1 MVKLVLNNNST
12 EYDISNAVSSITLTS
27 SWQNG
32 ADKLTFDFIEV
43 LNTGI
48 KNGDNVSFYYD
59 DKLMFRGVVFIN
71 SLKRQNIYSVTCYDQ
86 RRYLK
91 AKDTILR
98 NNQTLTEFINA
109 NAGNLGLTVGS
120 MTDSVVK
127 LEKYLFD
134 NTTYLDMIY
143 SSISDNLL
151 LNGYYYVLRNDE
163 GNLTLKEL
171 TELRL
176 PLVVGDGSIAYNY
189 EFKKSIDS
197 NTYNK
202 VKVAMDNKNT
212 GQRDI
217 YVVEDSSTFTTWGVL
232 QYFEKVTSELN
243 ESQLKERAELLLKVK
258 NHEEQR
264 LKVDCIGNNQVMGG
278 NSIMVQIKDLEL
290 NTWAIVDKVT
300 HSFKDNYTMSLELV
314 FE

>member
-1 MVKLVLNNNST
+1 MKIGV
-12 EYDISNAVSSITLTS
+12 A
-27 SWQNG
+27 
-32 ADKLTFDFIEV
+32 
-43 LNTGI
+43 
-48 KNGDNVSFYYD
+48 NGDNVSFYYD
-59 DKLMFRGVVFIN
+59 EKLMFRGVVFVN
-71 SLKRQNIYSVTCYDQ
+71 SLKRQHIYAVTAYDQ

-98 NNQTLTEFINA
+98 NNQTLTEFITA
-109 NAGNLGLTVGS
+109 NAGNLNLTCGS
-120 MTDSVVK
+120 LTDSVVK
-127 LEKYLFD
+127 LDKYLFD
-134 NTTYLDMIY
+134 NVTYLDMIY

-163 GNLTLKEL
+163 GKLTLKEL

-202 VKVAMDNKNT
+202 IKVAMDNKNT
-212 GQRDI
+212 GLRDI
-217 YVVEDSSTFTTWGVL
+217 YIVEDSSTFQNWGVL
-232 QYFEKVTSELN
+232 QYFEKVTSEMN

-264 LKVDCIGNNQVMGG
+264 LKIDCIGNSQVMGG
-278 NSIMVQIKDLEL
+278 NSVMIQIEEL
-290 NTWAIVDKVT
+290 GINTWAIVDKVT
-300 HSFKDNYTMSLELV
+300 HSFKSNYTMSIEVV

>member
-1 MVKLVLNNNST
+1 MVKLIINNQTT
-12 EYDISNAVSSITLTS
+12 EYDISNAVSSVQLVS

-32 ADKLTFDFIEV
+32 ADKLTFDYINNMNIE
-43 LNTGI
+43 I

-59 DKLMFRGVVFIN
+59 EKLMFRGVVFIN
-71 SLKRQNIYSVTCYDQ
+71 SLKRKNICNVTCYDQ

-98 NNQTLTEFINA
+98 NNQTLTQFISA
-109 NAGNLGLTVGS
+109 NVGNVDVVCGS
-120 MTDSVVK
+120 LTDSVVK

-134 NTTYLDMIY
+134 NVTYLDMIY
-143 SSISDNLL
+143 SSINDNLL
-151 LNGYYYVLRNDE
+151 LNGYYYVLRNDGGE
-163 GNLTLKEL
+163 LTLKEL

-176 PLVVGDGSIAYNY
+176 PLVVGDGSIAYDY
-189 EFKKSIDS
+189 EIKKSIDN

-202 VKVAMDNKNT
+202 VKVAMDNKKT
-212 GQRDI
+212 GLRDI
-217 YVVEDSSTFTTWGVL
+217 YVVEDSSTFNTWGVL
-232 QYFEKVTSELN
+232 QYFEKVTAEMN

-264 LKVDCIGNNQVMGG
+264 LKVECIGNNQVMGG
-278 NSIMVQIKDLEL
+278 NSLMVEINELDL

-300 HSFKDNYTMSLELV
+300 HSFKSTYTMSLELV